1 MIQGQF
7 HKQNSLGKKT
17 TDATDAVD
25 DRSMFV
31 SKILEKKTKKR
42 DYIFSRKCNSIIKDC
57 KS

>member
-17 TDATDAVD
+17 TDAVD